1 MSATADHDEAEAL
14 KPSGPAAAVL
24 LAAGIGTFVLGL
36 LATLNEAS
44 TDVSDF
50 LRFTDDVGPLSGKT
64 IIAALAFFA
73 AWAVLGYLWRE
84 RDLVWRPVLI
94 ATIVLLALGF
104 LGTFPTFFEA
114 FAD

>member
-1 MSATADHDEAEAL
+1 MSTTADNETL
-14 KPSGPAAAVL
+14 KPNGPAAAVL
-24 LAAGIGTFVLGL
+24 VASGIGTFVLGL

-44 TDVSDF
+44 TDVNEF
-50 LRFTDDVGPLSGKT
+50 LAFTDDVGPLSGKT
-64 IIAALAFFA
+64 ILATAAFFLS
-73 AWAVLGYLWRE
+73 WAILGYLWRA
-84 RDLVWRPVLI
+84 RDLAWRPVLI

>member
-1 MSATADHDEAEAL
+1 MSTTADNETL
-14 KPSGPAAAVL
+14 KPSGPAAAVVV
-24 LAAGIGTFVLGL
+24 ASGIGTFVLGL

-44 TDVSDF
+44 TDVNEF
-50 LRFTDDVGPLSGKT
+50 LAFTDDVGPLSGKT
-64 IIAALAFFA
+64 ILAAAAFFLS
-73 AWAVLGYLWRE
+73 WAVLGYLWRS
-84 RDLVWRPVLI
+84 RDLAWRPVLT

>member
-1 MSATADHDEAEAL
+1 MSAEYDESL
-14 KPSGPAAAVL
+14 PPNGPAAAVL
-24 LAAGIGTFVLGL
+24 LASGIGTFVLGL

-44 TDVSDF
+44 ADVNEF
-50 LRFTDDVGPLSGKT
+50 LAFTDDVGPLSGKT
-64 IIAALAFFA
+64 IIAAAAFFLS
-73 AWAVLGYLWRE
+73 WALLGFLWRG
-84 RDLVWRPVLI
+84 RDLAWRPVLI

>member
-1 MSATADHDEAEAL
+1 MSTTADNETL
-14 KPSGPAAAVL
+14 KPSGPAAAVVV
-24 LAAGIGTFVLGL
+24 ASGIGTFVLGL

-44 TDVSDF
+44 TDVNEF
-50 LRFTDDVGPLSGKT
+50 LAFTDDVGPLSGKT
-64 IIAALAFFA
+64 ILAAAAFFLS
-73 AWAVLGYLWRE
+73 WAVLGYLWRS
-84 RDLVWRPVLI
+84 RDLAWRPVLI